1 MTEYYLSHSRLYVG
15 VDCII
20 FGIKD
25 GRLSILLTRRAF
37 EPEKGKW
44 SLIGGFCEADESL
57 DDAAKRVLRELTGM
71 KDIYMNQVG
80 AFGAVDRDPGERV
93 ISVSYYALLNSD
105 DVDPGLL
112 REHGAVWTDLE
123 SLPELGFDH
132 LLMIEKAREKLRQ
145 RIVSTPVA
153 FRLLPPMFTLTQL
166 QSLFELVNGQPAD
179 KRNFRKRVLEN
190 SAIEATDMID
200 KTGSRRGARLYRFN
214 WDTFSRNPILKI

>member
-44 SLIGGFCEADESL
+44 SLFGGFCEADESL
-57 DDAAKRVLRELTGM
+57 DGAAKRVLRELTGM